1 MRDTVLAFGV
11 PDRFADALSK
21 LLPVAELLTAAALL
35 PTVTARAGAVA
46 AAVLLVVFTGGV
58 ANALRQGRTPNC
70 NCFGQVSSEAI
81 SARTLARNAAFI
93 VLAGLSIWR
102 GAGASLLSW
111 TSNLDAANLV
121 AAIAVIVASLAAF
134 AVFQLRALLT
144 AARTE
149 LTTAVARGAKPGLQ
163 PGEAA
168 PEFVLPNLVGGGHVT
183 LTSLLER
190 GVPAVLLFASQSCGP
205 CMQMLPE
212 VVRWS
217 ETLSERLTFVLIES
231 GVEDPT
237 GLAGD
242 IAGLGSLLTLVDD
255 QHEVA
260 QLYGVTMTPSGLIV
274 DAEGRILTNQSS
286 GGGNIE
292 GMVRSA
298 LNSDPADV
306 VSF

>member
-1 MRDTVLAFGV
+1 M
-11 PDRFADALSK
+11 
-21 LLPVAELLTAAALL
+21 
-35 PTVTARAGAVA
+35 
-46 AAVLLVVFTGGV
+46 
-58 ANALRQGRTPNC
+58 
-70 NCFGQVSSEAI
+70 
-81 SARTLARNAAFI
+81 
-93 VLAGLSIWR
+93 
-102 GAGASLLSW
+102 
-111 TSNLDAANLV
+111 
-121 AAIAVIVASLAAF
+121 
-134 AVFQLRALLT
+134 
-144 AARTE
+144 
-149 LTTAVARGAKPGLQ
+149 
-163 PGEAA
+163 
-168 PEFVLPNLVGGGHVT
+168 
-183 LTSLLER
+183 
-190 GVPAVLLFASQSCGP
+190 LLFASQSCGP
-205 CMQMLPE
+205 CTQMLPE

-231 GVEDPT
+231 GVEDPA

-306 VSF
+306 VSS